1 VRIQAKE
8 ILEAIIAELENL
20 GLPQEKKEQQ
30 KLRELLDDELTG
42 KQAKEIDNLLN
53 SGDPE
58 KQEKLAEILETLP
71 KESLVAVISKLL
83 IS

>member
-42 KQAKEIDNLLN
+42 KQVKEIDNLLN